1 MNFAEKITL
10 GRTGLKAGRL
20 GLSSSFGAPAQAFE
34 EAFEKGCNYF
44 TWGTF
49 IKGRSSEMKKAIL
62 NITQKGQ
69 RDNLILAMLTYA
81 HNASLTEHFL
91 KRGLQALGIEYTD
104 VLLIGYYSKRPPQRV
119 INGAL
124 QLKEKGLIRFIGITS
139 HNRKVFPQLQKEG
152 IFDIFHVRYNAAHRG
167 AETDVFPFIEKED
180 ENRPGVVTFT
190 ATRWGKLLNPKK
202 MPPGEPPPT
211 APDCYRFVLS
221 HPAVD
226 VCMMGAKT
234 LEQMR
239 ENLSVLEQGPMTEEE
254 LNRMRKIGDYVY
266 GKKGKKS

>member
-1 MNFAEKITL
+1 MDFKEKITP

-20 GLSSSFGAPAQAFE
+20 GISSSFGAPARAFE

-49 IKGRSSEMKKAIL
+49 IKGRSSEMKKAII
-62 NITQKGQ
+62 NITRKGQ

-81 HNASLTEHFL
+81 HSAPLTEHFL
-91 KRGLQALGIEYTD
+91 IRDLRALGIEYTD
-104 VLLIGYYSKRPPQRV
+104 VLILGYYSKRPPQRV
-119 INGAL
+119 IDGAL
-124 QLKEKGLIRFIGITS
+124 ELKEKGLTRFIGITG
-139 HNRKVFPQLQKEG
+139 HNRKLFPKLQEEG
-152 IFDIFHVRYNAAHRG
+152 IFDLFHVRYNAAHRG
-167 AETDVFPFIEKED
+167 AETDVFPFIEKEG

-202 MPPGEPPPT
+202 MPPGESPPT
-211 APDCYRFVLS
+211 AADCYRFVLS
-221 HPAVD
+221 HPGVD

-234 LEQMR
+234 LDQMR
-239 ENLSVLEQGPMTEEE
+239 NNLSILEQGPMTEEE